1 MLKEHLE
8 ILYYG
13 KEEIIMANAV
23 DNSILKSVRS
33 ALGLPI
39 DDDSFDS
46 ELVMYINSALGVLNQ
61 NGVGKTVI
69 VTDDTQNWEDFKD
82 VEQTKGNKLFLL
94 VQMYVFVKTKLLFDP
109 PPPSNVQYVSTAS
122 EENLWRLR
130 EEYAADNK
138 EVKP

>member
-1 MLKEHLE
+1 
-8 ILYYG
+8 
-13 KEEIIMANAV
+13 MANAV
-23 DNSILKSVRS
+23 DDSILKSVRS

-46 ELVMYINSALGVLNQ
+46 ELVLHINSALGVLNQ

-69 VTDDTQNWEDFKD
+69 VTDDTKNWEDFKD

-138 EVKP
+138 EVLP

>member
-1 MLKEHLE
+1 MPNKV
-8 ILYYG
+8 
-13 KEEIIMANAV
+13 EE
-23 DNSILKSVRS
+23 SILKSVRS

-46 ELVMYINSALGVLNQ
+46 ELVLHINSALGVLNQ

-69 VTDDTQNWEDFKD
+69 VTDDTQKWDDFKD
-82 VEQTKGNKLFLL
+82 VAQENGNKLFPL
-94 VQMYVFVKTKLLFDP
+94 VQLYVFVKTKLLFDP
-109 PPPSNVQYVSTAS
+109 PPPSNVQYVASAS

-130 EEYAADNK
+130 EEYAANNK

>member
-1 MLKEHLE
+1 
-8 ILYYG
+8 
-13 KEEIIMANAV
+13 MANAV
-23 DNSILKSVRS
+23 DDSILKSVRS

-46 ELVMYINSALGVLNQ
+46 ELVLHINSALGVLNQ

-69 VTDDTQNWEDFKD
+69 VTDDTQKWEDFKD
-82 VEQTKGNKLFLL
+82 IEQTKGNKLFLL

-138 EVKP
+138 EVLT